1 MNRDKISMILMCV
14 IKAVIIPAVLVYGH
28 DYTRVTTSVKIYSGG
43 SASIDLVIEPDPT
56 LARLNVSLMGEI
68 YERARF
74 PKRYASIP
82 VYDLVG

>member
-1 MNRDKISMILMCV
+1 M
-14 IKAVIIPAVLVYGH
+14 
-28 DYTRVTTSVKIYSGG
+28 KIYSDG